1 MTEEKVA
8 RYLADLAR
16 FGRQA
21 EQLVAQGFDAYIADT
36 FDGER
41 NRAFGE
47 RIILNIATVAER
59 LPDDLKEAHPSVE
72 WQALRGMR
80 NLIAHVY
87 DGVDEDFVWRA
98 LERRVPAMI
107 AELLGD
113 RDAVSRQQNR
123 DEL

>member
-1 MTEEKVA
+1 MTDPRVA

-21 EQLVAQGFDAYIADT
+21 EQLVAEGFDAYMADS

-41 NRAFGE
+41 SRAFGE

-59 LPDDLKEAHPSVE
+59 LPDDFKDAHPSVE
-72 WQALRGMR
+72 WHALKGMR
-80 NLIAHVY
+80 NLVAHVY
-87 DGVDEDFVWRA
+87 EGVDEEFVWRA

-113 RDAVSRQQNR
+113 DVGDTDRASAP
-123 DEL
+123 EA